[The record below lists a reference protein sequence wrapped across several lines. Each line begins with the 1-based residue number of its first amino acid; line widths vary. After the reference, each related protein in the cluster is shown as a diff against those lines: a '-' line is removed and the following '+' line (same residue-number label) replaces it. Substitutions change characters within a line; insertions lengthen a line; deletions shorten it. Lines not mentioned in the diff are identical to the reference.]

1 MLSSLGVDQEEGER
15 VHNKRSPLSQL
26 LVTVGVCP
34 FCLRKSFFSLPCKV
48 FVSAHPPSTSPSSP
62 AEKDLPAALTPKPAV
77 RALAPVVHLAWAYK
91 SQWFFAFFFLGLAA
105 AATLSVPYVFRVL
118 VDQGLQDVGALHTPF
133 LWLLAVSVVLAVA
146 TALRFYFMSWLGERV
161 VADLRTRV
169 YAQVLRQPPAYFET
183 LQTGEVLSRLT
194 ADTTLVQTLVGTS
207 ISLSLRS
214 LVLFGGGVTMML
226 LTSPFLAGLMV
237 VLLIL
242 VILPVLALGR
252 KVRTVSKD
260 SQDRVA
266 DTSALAGEVLNA
278 MTTVQAFGREAYEE
292 ARYAKTVADAFTT
305 ARRRITTRSLLTA
318 VAIVLAFGVIVF
330 VLWLGAREVVAGTMS
345 AGQLAQFVL
354 YAVLTAG
361 SIAALAEV
369 WGDLQRAAGATERL
383 VALMTES
390 PSPQNALSTQ
400 EPPAD
405 ASGPSSTSS
414 AAPPSRPLGPLAAPI
429 RIRFEGVWFA
439 YPSRPDHWA
448 IADLSFDL
456 PAGQTFALVGP
467 SGAGKSTVL
476 QLLLGF
482 YRPQRGSI
490 LFNERPMEQWG
501 LAAVRAAIGLVP
513 QDPVIFS
520 DNAWGNIRYGRL
532 EASEAE
538 VVSAAHAAFADGFLQ
553 ALPQGYDTFLGERGL
568 RLSGGQRQ
576 RLAIAR
582 AVLRNPPVLLLD
594 EATSALDALSERA
607 VQQALEQL
615 LPGRTA
621 MVVAHRLSTVR
632 KAHQILVLDQGR
644 LVAQASHG
652 ELLQQSPLYQQLA
665 MHQFL
670 DAVPPE
676 TPRA

>member
-1 MLSSLGVDQEEGER
+1 
-15 VHNKRSPLSQL
+15 
-26 LVTVGVCP
+26 
-34 FCLRKSFFSLPCKV
+34 
-48 FVSAHPPSTSPSSP
+48 
-62 AEKDLPAALTPKPAV
+62 
-77 RALAPVVHLAWAYK
+77 
-91 SQWFFAFFFLGLAA
+91 
-105 AATLSVPYVFRVL
+105 
-118 VDQGLQDVGALHTPF
+118 
-133 LWLLAVSVVLAVA
+133 VA

-161 VADLRTRV
+161 VADLRERV
-169 YAQVLRQPPAYFET
+169 YARVLRQPPAYFET

-207 ISLSLRS
+207 VSLSLRS
-214 LVLFGGGVTMML
+214 LVLFAGGVTMML

-237 VLLIL
+237 VLLVL

-252 KVRTVSKD
+252 KVRAVSKD

-278 MTTVQAFGREAYEE
+278 MTTVQAYGREAYEQ
-292 ARYAKTVADAFTT
+292 ARYAKTVADAFIT

-330 VLWLGAREVVAGTMS
+330 VLWLGAREVVAGTMT

-383 VALMTES
+383 VALMTEPDS
-390 PSPQNALSTQ
+390 QGSLIAPTPQALTLLS
-400 EPPAD
+400 
-405 ASGPSSTSS
+405 
-414 AAPPSRPLGPLAAPI
+414 PI
-429 RIRFEGVWFA
+429 RIRFVGVWFA
-439 YPSRPDHWA
+439 YPSRPNDWA

-482 YRPQRGSI
+482 YRPQRGQI
-490 LFNERPMEQWG
+490 LLNERPLDDWG
-501 LAAVRAAIGLVP
+501 LTAVRAAIGLVP
-513 QDPVIFS
+513 QEPVIFS

-532 EASEAE
+532 EATNKE
-538 VVSAAHAAFADGFLQ
+538 VIAAAQAAHADGFLQ
-553 ALPQGYDTFLGERGL
+553 SLPQGYDTFLGERGL

-607 VQQALEQL
+607 VQQALEAL

-621 MVVAHRLSTVR
+621 IVVAHRLSTVR
-632 KAHQILVLDQGR
+632 KANQILVLDAGR
-644 LVAQASHG
+644 RVAQASHT
-652 ELLQQSPLYQQLA
+652 ELLQQSPLYRDLA

-670 DAVPPE
+670 DASATPE
-676 TPRA
+676 EPRP